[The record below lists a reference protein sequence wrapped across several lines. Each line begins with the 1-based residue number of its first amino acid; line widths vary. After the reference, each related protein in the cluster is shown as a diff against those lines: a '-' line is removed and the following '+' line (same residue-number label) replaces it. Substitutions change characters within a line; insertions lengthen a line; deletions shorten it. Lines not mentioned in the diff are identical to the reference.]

1 MMQGKWDLCMDLPDV
16 EHPLASGF
24 THVIEQAFSRLH
36 DIVSGIMQNAISLA
50 ASAPALH
57 RVSEQVTT
65 VCGEQTTL
73 AGRIVS
79 ACENIAANTEQISQR
94 TDDAADHS
102 AEISTD
108 VRASREL
115 CKKSREDM
123 QQIGLQTD
131 NLMDIIN
138 QLNSYSES
146 IGGIIDTIAK
156 IAKETGMLSMN
167 AFIESARAGE
177 GGKGF
182 GVVAKEIRKL
192 SAQSSEATRDIKKK
206 LTQIKSKIEQTAKAA
221 REVNGKVTE
230 GRESIK
236 LVATALDRVSHHH
249 DRFHANLVEITKST
263 RVQSTE
269 IHQILDDIHAVAT
282 GVNDQ
287 AAKSRDLLE
296 TAAKVRDVCEQMLIN
311 VGVFQLAH
319 HRKAALIVQGLV
331 GSPEIVSML
340 PDKQEAYL
348 KSVMPRHPYLELV
361 YITDLEG
368 RQIIRNIGQ
377 NGFKAS
383 YNSDGTGKD
392 WSEREWFK
400 SAIRDNRL
408 YTTRLYRSKAT
419 DSFCF
424 TVSMPICS
432 EGDRTVGVIGVD
444 INFENLLKF

>member
-1 MMQGKWDLCMDLPDV
+1 M
-16 EHPLASGF
+16 
-24 THVIEQAFSRLH
+24 
-36 DIVSGIMQNAISLA
+36 
-50 ASAPALH
+50 
-57 RVSEQVTT
+57 
-65 VCGEQTTL
+65 
-73 AGRIVS
+73 
-79 ACENIAANTEQISQR
+79 
-94 TDDAADHS
+94 
-102 AEISTD
+102 
-108 VRASREL
+108 
-115 CKKSREDM
+115 
-123 QQIGLQTD
+123 
-131 NLMDIIN
+131 
-138 QLNSYSES
+138 
-146 IGGIIDTIAK
+146 
-156 IAKETGMLSMN
+156 
-167 AFIESARAGE
+167 
-177 GGKGF
+177 
-182 GVVAKEIRKL
+182 
-192 SAQSSEATRDIKKK
+192 
-206 LTQIKSKIEQTAKAA
+206 
-221 REVNGKVTE
+221 
-230 GRESIK
+230 
-236 LVATALDRVSHHH
+236 
-249 DRFHANLVEITKST
+249 
-263 RVQSTE
+263 
-269 IHQILDDIHAVAT
+269 AT